1 MTIYKRKDKTKLQR
15 REKEENKN
23 GLRARPQPFMVLAPF

>member
-23 GLRARPQPFMVLAPF
+23 GLRARTQPFMVLAPF